1 MINRSVPYINKKITL
16 PLFLFFFFLSPFS
29 FFFILFLTASFFIF
43 FPGTIPLPPLAIVF
57 CTINTPGSETNHF
70 YDVARLIPPQ
80 YVVSFSCPLH
90 HRKRTFKK
98 RINPYQKSS
107 RRSFALR
114 YINEV
119 YENKKNLSILFWSK
133 IIAFLSQ
140 SLFGL
145 VKVCLY

>member
-1 MINRSVPYINKKITL
+1 MI
-16 PLFLFFFFLSPFS
+16 
-29 FFFILFLTASFFIF
+29 
-43 FPGTIPLPPLAIVF
+43 
-57 CTINTPGSETNHF
+57 INTYQYNFQKPVLTSNYTRFKWNKSYRITSLYYGLARVWSETNLF
-70 YDVARLIPPQ
+70 YGVARLIPPQ